1 MGRSAGALFCG
12 RLEAFTGQKDCFEKS
27 CLYFSLFFCMIERT
41 KIKEGFKEGFKMQ
54 CHALKGKTILFLG
67 SSVTYGSAADGFSF
81 VDELAAKTGC
91 HAIKEAVSGTTLA
104 DLDVQSYVRRLKR
117 VDPALFPDLFVCQ
130 LSTNDASQNVPLGRP
145 DAPDA
150 DARTVAGAVRTIV
163 GLARER
169 WRCPVA
175 FYTNPRY
182 DSASYQEMVDVLHIL
197 ADAMQFSV
205 IDLWN
210 DMDFNRITPQQ
221 RRRFMADEIHPTKAG
236 YREWW
241 TPVFERE
248 LARLLLNDAAD
259 GTAGNGGI
267 VCAGI

>member
-1 MGRSAGALFCG
+1 
-12 RLEAFTGQKDCFEKS
+12 
-27 CLYFSLFFCMIERT
+27 
-41 KIKEGFKEGFKMQ
+41 MQ

-150 DARTVAGAVRTIV
+150 DARTVAGAVRSIV
-163 GLARER
+163 GLARGR

-210 DMDFNRITPQQ
+210 DAEMNAVSDSDYASY
-221 RRRFMADEIHPTKAG
+221 MADPIHPNRKGYEEWWGPKFAEYLLAAFTPAPVSSEAAPSSSGAAEEEGGSLPMLAVAAIAFVATLAVAGVVALIVTKAG
-236 YREWW
+236 GKK
-241 TPVFERE
+241 TQ
-248 LARLLLNDAAD
+248 
-259 GTAGNGGI
+259 
-267 VCAGI
+267 